1 MTTNS
6 GESMITNVLDFLE
19 KSADKFP
26 DRIAFTDKDSQI
38 SFGELR
44 ERAKAIGTCLS
55 ETINQ
60 QIRQPVMVVAK
71 RKIST
76 IISFMST
83 LYSGNFYV
91 PVDPKMPTERKHIII
106 KSINPAA
113 IIATDSSEEF
123 LIDANFTNPTI
134 FSKDCLAHPI
144 NETLLR
150 SIQEKIL
157 SQDPLFAIF
166 TSGSTG
172 IPKCVVIKHQSVI
185 NFVEIFTQLFNLS
198 NNVILGNQAPL
209 DYDGSV
215 KEICLT
221 LKNASTMHI
230 IPKMFFSFPLRLFE
244 FLDLKHVNTINWA
257 TSALRIIASHKALNS
272 VKPSY
277 INKIFF
283 SGEVMPVKVLNY
295 FRKHLP
301 EALFVNLYGPTE
313 TTFNCSYH
321 IVNQAYNEDEV
332 LPIGSSFPNTEII
345 ILDQDDLPVKNGE
358 KGEICI
364 RGTSLALGYYNNPE
378 ATNKA
383 FVQNPLNKNFPD
395 RIYRT
400 GDLGKYNDLGK
411 LVFIS
416 RMDHQ
421 IKHMGYRI
429 ELGEI
434 ETAVNAL
441 TFIDIGVCIYDDIKE
456 KIVLFYQALEANDK
470 KIITHLKD
478 RLPKHMIPNCL
489 IHYGKLPLKSN
500 LKIDRV
506 KLREKYF
513 NEIDYGYSS
522 FKQINK

>member
-1 MTTNS
+1 
-6 GESMITNVLDFLE
+6 MITNVVDFLE

-26 DRIAFTDKDSQI
+26 DKIAFTDKDSQI

-44 ERAKAIGTCLS
+44 ERAKAVGTCLS

-60 QIRQPVMVVAK
+60 QIRQPVVVVAQ

-76 IISFMST
+76 IISFMSI

-91 PVDPKMPTERKHIII
+91 PVDPKMPSERKNLII
-106 KSINPAA
+106 KSVNPAA
-113 IIATDSSEEF
+113 IITTDPGEEF
-123 LIDANFTNPTI
+123 LVDANFSIPTI
-134 FSKDCLAHPI
+134 LLEDCLAHPI
-144 NETLLR
+144 AETLLA
-150 SIQEKIL
+150 SIKEKIL

-185 NFVEIFTQLFNLS
+185 TFVENFTQLFNLS
-198 NNVILGNQAPL
+198 DNVTLGNQAPL

-215 KEICLT
+215 KEVCLT

-230 IPKMFFSFPLRLFE
+230 IPKMLFGFPIRLFE
-244 FLDLKHVNTINWA
+244 YLDLKHVNTINWA
-257 TSALRIIASHKALNS
+257 TSALRIIASHKALDS
-272 VKPSY
+272 AKPSY
-277 INKIFF
+277 INKVFF

-301 EALFVNLYGPTE
+301 ETLFVNLYGPTE

-321 IVNQAYNEDEV
+321 VVNQAYNEDEV
-332 LPIGSSFPNTEII
+332 LPIGRSFPNTEII
-345 ILDQDDLPVKNGE
+345 IFNQENLPVKYGE
-358 KGEICI
+358 KGEICV
-364 RGTSLALGYYNNPE
+364 RGTSLALGYYNNPD
-378 ATNKA
+378 ATKKA
-383 FVQNPLNKNFPD
+383 FVQNPLHNNFPD
-395 RIYRT
+395 LIYRT
-400 GDLGKYNDLGK
+400 GDLGKYNDLGE
-411 LVFIS
+411 LIFIS

-441 TFIDIGVCIYDDIKE
+441 PFVDIGVCIYDDINE
-456 KIVLFYQALEANDK
+456 KIVLFYQANETNDRR
-470 KIITHLKD
+470 IITHLKD
-478 RLPKHMIPNCL
+478 RLPKHMIPNYL
-489 IHYGKLPLKSN
+489 IHFDKLPLKSN

-513 NEIDYGYSS
+513 NEIG
-522 FKQINK
+522 